1 MEALI
6 GTKLSGFTY
15 VTAMLLSLEAEQ
27 CLTDKRYRT
36 GLTSFY
42 IFLSQNPSLSLC
54 FGGLQTPWIR
64 TLPWDFTGPLSL
76 IYHMSEEVDKATTPK
91 QVSTVNPAWKHN
103 KQCSSGQCS

>member
-6 GTKLSGFTY
+6 GTERSGFTY

-42 IFLSQNPSLSLC
+42 IFLS
-54 FGGLQTPWIR
+54 
-64 TLPWDFTGPLSL
+64 
-76 IYHMSEEVDKATTPK
+76 
-91 QVSTVNPAWKHN
+91 
-103 KQCSSGQCS
+103 